1 MRLLGAGRGIGPESI
16 SKLRGGS
23 GITDV
28 RGSGGGFGVRL
39 FSFAFG
45 RGCRGLPGDCGI
57 IPSDGIST
65 LIGSDGI
72 VDVLASGRAFGVD
85 READLD
91 RVMTTRASGW
101 LPIVSQST
109 LAYASK
115 TASDLSS
122 AIATAR

>member
-57 IPSDGIST
+57 IPSETISKLT
-65 LIGSDGI
+65 GGDGI
-72 VDVLASGRAFGVD
+72 VDVLGSSRAFDVD
-85 READLD
+85 CEVNPD
-91 RVMTTRASGW
+91 RVMTTRASG
-101 LPIVSQST
+101 LVPIVSQST